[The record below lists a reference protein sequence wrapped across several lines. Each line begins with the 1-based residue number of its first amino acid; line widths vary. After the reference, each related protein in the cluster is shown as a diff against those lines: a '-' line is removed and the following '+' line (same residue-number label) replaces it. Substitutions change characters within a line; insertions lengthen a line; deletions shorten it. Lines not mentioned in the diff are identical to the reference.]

1 MRRAIAT
8 IAFLSLVGSCA
19 FAQINTDSHVVT
31 VTVGETAWLGLSDEP
46 GAGAL
51 DVLLPI
57 IIDPA
62 TGSGTAT
69 DSTTRLDWGTN
80 GGPSSGNPL
89 QPNAYKIT
97 LEEQNINYGSNAT
110 IEYGLTVTATSLTRI
125 SGVNAG
131 AGVVITLDGAAGAK
145 DFITGIDTAIG
156 TCVLQ
161 YDASAVT
168 ADGTQTESR
177 TVRYTIVQM

>member
-1 MRRAIAT
+1 MRKAVAVV
-8 IAFLSLVGSCA
+8 AFLSLLGSCA
-19 FAQINTDSHVVT
+19 LAQINTDSHVVT
-31 VTVGETAWLGLSDEP
+31 VTVGETAWLGLSDQP
-46 GAGAL
+46 GGGPL

-62 TGSGTAT
+62 TGTGTAT
-69 DSTTRLDWGTN
+69 DSSTRLDWGTN
-80 GGPSSGNPL
+80 GS
-89 QPNAYKIT
+89 AYKIT
-97 LEEQNINYGSNAT
+97 LQELMVNDGGDGVIN
-110 IEYGLTVTATSLTRI
+110 YGLTVTPTGLTRV

-131 AGVVITLDGAAGAK
+131 VGAVITLDGAAGAK

-156 TCVLQ
+156 TCVLR

-177 TVRYTIVQM
+177 TVQYTITK